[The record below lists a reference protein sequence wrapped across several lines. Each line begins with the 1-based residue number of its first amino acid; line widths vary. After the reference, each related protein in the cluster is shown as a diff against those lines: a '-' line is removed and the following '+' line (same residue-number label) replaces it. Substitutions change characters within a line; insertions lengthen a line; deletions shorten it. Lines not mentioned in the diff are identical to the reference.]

1 VRRRHVENRE
11 MPRTDR
17 NRDASIDETRKP
29 TPALKDLE
37 PKEDD
42 DPKGGTEQVS
52 FNFGKI
58 EYKYTSYD
66 K

>member
-1 VRRRHVENRE
+1 